1 MLANTVA
8 LLCFSMCVPP
18 PAGTNV
24 DGMLDAIRIVETGGL
39 RDPNNAV
46 GDNGRAIGAYQIHYA
61 YWKDAVDYDP
71 SIGGKYSDCKDPK
84 YARRIVRSYLS
95 RYVPKG
101 GWNIDTVSRIHN
113 GGPKGHNKSATRK
126 YAEKVKNNYGSV

>member
-1 MLANTVA
+1 MSPCFVSRCVSRHLRELMSTVCSMLSA
-8 LLCFSMCVPP
+8 SWRRE
-18 PAGTNV
+18 
-24 DGMLDAIRIVETGGL
+24 DYRI
-39 RDPNNAV
+39 PNNAV
-46 GDNGRAIGAYQIHYA
+46 GDNGKAIGAYQIHYA

-113 GGPKGHNKSATRK
+113 GGPKGHTKSATRK
-126 YAEKVKNNYGSV
+126 YAEKVKKNYGSV